1 MIGDLIRL
9 YRIGRDLGLSKKE
22 LNKILLFDD
31 TKRPKENILLLF
43 LVLLLGLIISI
54 VIAFTLLSY
63 VGKNTYPTGARYS
76 TVQINDFKKERKN
89 HVIGKFF
96 TKFWNS
102 RRKLL

>member
-1 MIGDLIRL
+1 MISDIIRL
-9 YRIGRDLGLSKKE
+9 YRIGRELGLSKKD

-31 TKRPKENILLLF
+31 TKRPKVNTLLLF
-43 LVLLLGLIISI
+43 LILFLGLILSM

-76 TVQINDFKKERKN
+76 TVRINDFKKERKN

-96 TKFWNS
+96 NKFWNS
-102 RRKLL
+102 RRRLL